1 MTEKIDL
8 TKLVIEVDDELIQKG
23 FYPFQR
29 PQATYLIIAQRL
41 NPGSSVILEHDPL
54 FNAVNQIYKEL
65 YRLTDLVMPPIHIG
79 TFMFRDVFF
88 PIRIPVILSSLA
100 INPVDFLIDVPN
112 TQKRWLFNDQQTALT
127 FLDQVIDLIDFT
139 YGLDDLQK
147 TGKLPSKTVEWWD
160 LAKQHLEAA
169 AAILLGSFNKYA
181 VIQNCCIATELLLK
195 GALITFGFDEKTLAN
210 QKPKNEKNKNKKE
223 DYGHNLTNLV
233 NTTADYL
240 PNLNRETLLIVVDKL
255 PHYVKTRYEAQN
267 FSRLDLGEFMMNTQ
281 FISGEILRQFSNRN
295 CREDFTA
302 IPNRNWDLTYRTFPK
317 K

>member
-1 MTEKIDL
+1 MINEIDL

-23 FYPFQR
+23 IEPFQR
-29 PQATYLIIAQRL
+29 PLHTYSTITQRL
-41 NPGSSVILEHDPL
+41 KPGSSITLEHDPL

-88 PIRIPVILSSLA
+88 PIRIPVIFGSLA

-112 TQKRWLFNDQQTALT
+112 TQKRWLFNDQKTALT

-139 YGLDDLQK
+139 YGLDDLK
-147 TGKLPSKTVEWWD
+147 KMGKLPSKTVEWWD

-181 VIQNCCIATELLLK
+181 VIQNCCLSTELLLK
-195 GALITFGFDEKTLAN
+195 GSLMAKGVDEKTLAD
-210 QKPKNEKNKNKKE
+210 NKKG
-223 DYGHNLTNLV
+223 YGHDLKNLV
-233 NTTADYL
+233 NKTADYL
-240 PNLNRETLLIVVDKL
+240 PNLNRETLLFVVQQL
-255 PHYVKTRYEAQN
+255 PHYVQSRYETQN
-267 FSRLDLGEFMMNTQ
+267 FSRLDLGRFMMNTQ

-295 CREDFTA
+295 CRKDFTA
-302 IPNRNWDLTYRTFPK
+302 MPNRNWDLTYRTFPK

>member
-1 MTEKIDL
+1 MTEEIDL

-23 FYPFQR
+23 IEPFQR
-29 PQATYLIIAQRL
+29 PLHTYSTITQRL
-41 NPGSSVILEHDPL
+41 KPGSSITLEHYPL

-88 PIRIPVILSSLA
+88 PIRIPVILGSLA

-195 GALITFGFDEKTLAN
+195 GALITFDFDEETLRK
-210 QKPKNEKNKNKKE
+210 Q
-223 DYGHNLTNLV
+223 YGHNFKKLV
-233 NTTADYL
+233 NTSYQHL
-240 PNLNRETLLIVVDKL
+240 SNLDKETLLFVVQQFPD
-255 PHYVKTRYEAQN
+255 YAQSRYEAQN
-267 FSRLDLGEFMMNTQ
+267 FSRLDLGRFMMNTQ

-295 CREDFTA
+295 CRKDFTVM
-302 IPNRNWDLTYRTFPK
+302 PNRNWDLTYRTFPK

>member
-1 MTEKIDL
+1 MINEIDL

-23 FYPFQR
+23 IEPFQR
-29 PQATYLIIAQRL
+29 PLHTYLIIAQRL
-41 NPGSSVILEHDPL
+41 KPGSSVILEHDPL

-65 YRLTDLVMPPIHIG
+65 YRSTDLEMPPIHIG
-79 TFMFRDVFF
+79 TFMFRDIFF
-88 PIRIPVILSSLA
+88 SIRIPVSFGSPA

-139 YGLDDLQK
+139 YGLDDLK
-147 TGKLPSKTVEWWD
+147 NTGNLPSKTVEWWD

-181 VIQNCCIATELLLK
+181 VIQNCCLSTELLLK
-195 GALITFGFDEKTLAN
+195 GSLMAKGVDEKTLADS
-210 QKPKNEKNKNKKE
+210 KKG
-223 DYGHNLTNLV
+223 YGHDLKNLV
-233 NTTADYL
+233 NKTADCL
-240 PNLNRETLLIVVDKL
+240 PNLNRETLLFVVQQL
-255 PHYVKTRYEAQN
+255 PHYVQSRYEAQN
-267 FSRLDLGEFMMNTQ
+267 FSRLDLGRFMMNTQ

-295 CREDFTA
+295 CRKDFTA
-302 IPNRNWDLTYRTFPK
+302 MPNRNWDLTYRTFPK